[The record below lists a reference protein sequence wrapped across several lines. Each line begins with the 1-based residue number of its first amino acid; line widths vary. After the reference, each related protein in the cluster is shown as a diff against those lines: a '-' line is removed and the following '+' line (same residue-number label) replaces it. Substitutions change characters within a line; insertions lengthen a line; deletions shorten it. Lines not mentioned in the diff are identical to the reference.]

1 MTTAQEQDVGSPISN
16 AAYNVIAALQ
26 AKLEGMEAYRKY
38 QQSGNADLWQRLTE
52 LDVEAVSV
60 LSQELERLVQQ
71 GELRLRRPG
80 QTG

>member
-1 MTTAQEQDVGSPISN
+1 
-16 AAYNVIAALQ
+16 LQ